1 MARRTLLLLCGG
13 LFISIVRS
21 QTCNEA
27 KLAAYAADFPAGTPQ
42 RWMYENVAPGAEC
55 LSSISVELSDGMS
68 HCGLIS
74 ISKNLVSSKD
84 HGNKLIN
91 KKIFFPRITG
101 SCVN

>member
-21 QTCNEA
+21 QACNEA
-27 KLAAYAADFPAGTPQ
+27 QLAAYAADFPAGTPQ

-55 LSSISVELSDGMS
+55 LSSISVELSNGMS

-84 HGNKLIN
+84 CGIKLIN
-91 KKIFFPRITG
+91 TKMFFPA
-101 SCVN
+101 